1 MKMVDRLTNHNNQ
14 LYYITNTSLS
24 AIHLYDIEDVISP
37 PLGLNDDDDILPRL
51 STDEHSL
58 RL

>member
-1 MKMVDRLTNHNNQ
+1 MVDKLTNYNNQ

-24 AIHLYDIEDVISP
+24 AIPLYDIEDIISLP
-37 PLGLNDDDDILPRL
+37 PLGLNDDDILPPL